1 MVVGVRRVIFCT
13 AFTWLVGCS
22 ATGTHREDGV
32 RTVDIATTEITLSDK
47 GRDVAIK
54 SGQRVTIK
62 LEETPGTGYRWGLA
76 ADVPRILRLIG
87 SRYIAPTGAQ
97 LGKPGISEWTFE
109 ALGSGDGQLYLK
121 RSRSWE
127 SNSTGSADFEI
138 TVHVTR

>member
-1 MVVGVRRVIFCT
+1 MVVGVRRVALCI
-13 AFTWLVGCS
+13 ALAWLVGCS
-22 ATGTHREDGV
+22 ATSTHRENEV
-32 RTVDIATTEITLSDK
+32 RAVDIATTELTLSDK
-47 GRDVAIK
+47 GRDVVIK
-54 SGQRVTIK
+54 SGQRLVIK
-62 LEETPGTGYRWGLA
+62 LEETPGTGYRWTLA

-127 SNSTGSADFEI
+127 DNRTGSTDFEI
-138 TVHVTR
+138 AVHVTP